1 MSLVCHDVSFSYDP
15 SVPVLDHVSLSVD
28 RGERVALVAP
38 SGFGKT
44 TLCRILAGYLVPAS
58 GSVEVD
64 GSLLPQKG
72 LRPVQLIWQQP
83 ELAFDPRLRMERSLT
98 EVHGYDEAYRD
109 ELMEEFGVAVS
120 WLSRFP
126 SELSGGELMRFC
138 IVRALLGHP
147 SYLICDEMTA
157 MLDAITQ
164 AFVWK
169 RLLAVSDR
177 TRMGLLVV
185 SHSPALVERV
195 STRCIDLTRLSE
207 QVTS

>member
-1 MSLVCHDVSFSYDP
+1 MSLVCHDVSFSYDH
-15 SVPVLDHVSLSVD
+15 SVPVLDRVSLSVE

-44 TLCRILAGYLVPAS
+44 TLCRILAGYLTPAS

-64 GSLLPQKG
+64 GSHLPQKG

-83 ELAFDPRLRMERSLT
+83 ELAFDPRLRMERSLA
-98 EVHGYDEAYRD
+98 EVHGYDEVYRD
-109 ELMEEFGVAVS
+109 ELMEEFGIAWS

-138 IVRALLGHP
+138 IVRALLGRP

-177 TRMGLLVV
+177 TRTGLLVV

-195 STRCIDLTRLSE
+195 STRCIDLTRPSE